1 MGRTQKVTFFIAGL
15 LLLNL
20 VLLTVSQ
27 EQDHV
32 SI

>member
-15 LLLNL
+15 L
-20 VLLTVSQ
+20 VLLVVSK
-27 EQDHV
+27 ESDSKKDHV